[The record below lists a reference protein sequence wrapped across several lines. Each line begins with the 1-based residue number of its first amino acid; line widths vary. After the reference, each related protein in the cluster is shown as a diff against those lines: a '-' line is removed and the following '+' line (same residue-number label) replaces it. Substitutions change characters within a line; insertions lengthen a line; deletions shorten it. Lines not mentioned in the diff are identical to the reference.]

1 MISEGR
7 LLSQH
12 GFAKANSWIIMIIAI
27 LLVAA
32 GAVQFAYLLALSRS
46 SGVNFHSVLISAILS
61 LVLGIFLIT
70 LRHFIKPK
78 QVYQLYENGILV
90 ITKPENKSRFIPFE
104 NVMDIYLYRS
114 GKYSRKIINTMA
126 FRETTGKEWHHI
138 TPNIAH
144 ADRLIEVIKNQQLL
158 FSGPQAL
165 STLAQGGVV
174 NFRYLINCES
184 KISHFLRNNFLL
196 MNEKKL
202 RLSARY
208 LISDDG
214 HHIAVGDVQ
223 FISGGQNNSEGRNI
237 SERQNSQIIK
247 LLDAHGRVLFSI
259 PYTSLFSAD
268 LFIALIEHM
277 IHNRIP
283 VSN

>member
-1 MISEGR
+1 
-7 LLSQH
+7 
-12 GFAKANSWIIMIIAI
+12 MIIAI

-165 STLAQGGVV
+165 SSLAQGGVV